1 MRDDRLLPS
10 RVHGALSKTGK
21 NRIDRLSRQFRRN
34 VALDANNRKGAC
46 FNVLEVFQSFPGAE
60 ADELSTPRF
69 FLDAQAA
76 QRELNSWASNVVP
89 AQRTMVQ
96 NALAMLQNH
105 PPNTPV
111 DVNGLISLCQQVIEG
126 LDVFRHCPHLAP
138 TSAPAN
144 VPNQDEELE
153 G

>member
-10 RVHGALSKTGK
+10 RVHGALSKNGR
-21 NRIDRLSRQFRRN
+21 NRLDRLSRQFRRN
-34 VALDANNRKGAC
+34 VALEANNRRGVC

-76 QRELNSWASNVVP
+76 QRELNTWASTVVP
-89 AQRTMVQ
+89 AQRTLLQ
-96 NALAMLQNH
+96 NALVTLQNQ

-111 DVNGLISLCQQVIEG
+111 DVNALVNLFQQVIEG
-126 LDVFRHCPHLAP
+126 LDVHQHCPHLAP

-144 VPNQDEELE
+144 APNQDEELDN
-153 G
+153 